1 MTDSR
6 GSDKQSID
14 AMGPLPRHDGSA
26 ARLAATGRT
35 FSSQLGRESMNKPQ
49 HHWASRRAIARNAI
63 RLVAC
68 ASIFFPSEAGW
79 AGSYPDGKL
88 IKLVS
93 GAAAGSATDI
103 IGRAFAETLKS
114 ELGVPVI
121 LENRTGATG
130 IIAARAILSAPADGH
145 TILVQTGSHTIL
157 PFVAQ
162 VDYDPLRDFS
172 GVTPLASVPNVLVV
186 AGSGTYK
193 VVQDLV
199 RSAKAQPGQ
208 LTFGS
213 VGVGSTT
220 YMSAVKFNRAAGLD
234 ALHVPFKGGV
244 EAITETMTGRI
255 DYFFA
260 PIISALPQI
269 QGGNLRPLAV
279 NTVNRVS
286 QLPDVPTLAE
296 TGISDADYLFWV
308 GLLVSSHTQRDI
320 IERLNQIASKA
331 LQARELRSRLLE
343 LGAEP
348 LSMSAEQFDILLR
361 DETAIAASVFKS
373 AGSKR

>member
-1 MTDSR
+1 
-6 GSDKQSID
+6 
-14 AMGPLPRHDGSA
+14 
-26 ARLAATGRT
+26 
-35 FSSQLGRESMNKPQ
+35 
-49 HHWASRRAIARNAI
+49 
-63 RLVAC
+63 
-68 ASIFFPSEAGW
+68 
-79 AGSYPDGKL
+79 
-88 IKLVS
+88 
-93 GAAAGSATDI
+93 
-103 IGRAFAETLKS
+103 LKS

-130 IIAARAILSAPADGH
+130 LIAARAILAAPADGH

-162 VDYDPLRDFS
+162 VDYDPLLDFS

-186 AGSGTYK
+186 GASATYK
-193 VVQDLV
+193 TVQDLV
-199 RSAKAQPGQ
+199 VSAKAKPGQ

-213 VGVGSTT
+213 VGVGSAT
-220 YMSAVKFNRAAGLD
+220 YMSAVKFNRAASLD
-234 ALHVPFKGGV
+234 VLHVPFRGGV

-269 QGGNLRPLAV
+269 QGGHLRPLAV

-296 TGISDADYLFWV
+296 TGISGANYLFWV
-308 GLLVSSHTQRDI
+308 GLLVSSHTQRDVV
-320 IERLNQIASKA
+320 ERLNQIASKA
-331 LQARELRSRLLE
+331 LQTPEFRSRLLE

-348 LSMSAEQFDILLR
+348 LSMSADQFDMLLR
-361 DETAIAASVFKS
+361 HEAEIAADIFQS
-373 AGSKR
+373 AGPKR

>member
-1 MTDSR
+1 
-6 GSDKQSID
+6 
-14 AMGPLPRHDGSA
+14 
-26 ARLAATGRT
+26 
-35 FSSQLGRESMNKPQ
+35 MNKLQ
-49 HHWASRRAIARNAI
+49 NILASRRTLIHGARQ
-63 RLVAC
+63 LVAC
-68 ASIFFPSEAGW
+68 SFIFFCFEAGW

-88 IKLVS
+88 IKLIS

-103 IGRAFAETLKS
+103 IGRAFGDTLKS

-193 VVQDLV
+193 SVLDLV
-199 RSAKAQPGQ
+199 MSAKAKPGQ

-213 VGVGSTT
+213 VGVGSAT
-220 YMSAVKFNRAAGLD
+220 YMSAVKFNRAAGLA

-269 QGGNLRPLAV
+269 QGGSLRPLAV

-286 QLPDVPTLAE
+286 QLPDVPTLTEA
-296 TGISDADYLFWV
+296 GISEADYLFWV

-320 IERLNQIASKA
+320 IEQLNQIASKA
-331 LQARELRSRLLE
+331 LQKPELRSRLVE

-348 LSMSAEQFDILLR
+348 LSMSADQFDMLLR
-361 DETAIAASVFKS
+361 HETTIAADVFNA
-373 AGSKR
+373 AGPKR

>member
-1 MTDSR
+1 MDR
-6 GSDKQSID
+6 
-14 AMGPLPRHDGSA
+14 LVRHDGSTP
-26 ARLAATGRT
+26 RLAAMGYIL
-35 FSSQLGRESMNKPQ
+35 SSQLGRESMNKPQ
-49 HHWASRRAIARNAI
+49 HHCASRRAIIRNALQ
-63 RLVAC
+63 LVAC
-68 ASIFFPSEAGW
+68 ASILFPSEAGW
-79 AGSYPDGKL
+79 AASYPDGKL
-88 IKLVS
+88 IRLVS

-103 IGRAFAETLKS
+103 IGRVFGEILKS

-130 IIAARAILSAPADGH
+130 LIAARAILAAPADGH

-162 VDYDPLRDFS
+162 VDYDPLLDFS

-186 AGSGTYK
+186 GASATYK
-193 VVQDLV
+193 TVQDLV
-199 RSAKAQPGQ
+199 VSAKAKPGQ

-213 VGVGSTT
+213 VGVGSAT
-220 YMSAVKFNRAAGLD
+220 YMSAVKFNRAASLD
-234 ALHVPFKGGV
+234 VLHVPFRGGV

-269 QGGNLRPLAV
+269 QGGHLRPLAV

-296 TGISDADYLFWV
+296 TGISGANYLFWV
-308 GLLVSSHTQRDI
+308 GLLVSSHTQRDV
-320 IERLNQIASKA
+320 IERLNQIASRA
-331 LQARELRSRLLE
+331 LQTREFRSRLLE

-348 LSMSAEQFDILLR
+348 LSMSADQFDMLLR
-361 DETAIAASVFKS
+361 HEAEIAADIFQS
-373 AGSKR
+373 AGPKR

>member
-1 MTDSR
+1 MFKHSWVRPMRCTVNSR
-6 GSDKQSID
+6 PGCE
-14 AMGPLPRHDGSA
+14 
-26 ARLAATGRT
+26 
-35 FSSQLGRESMNKPQ
+35 FMNKPQ
-49 HHWASRRAIARNAI
+49 DHCANRAVITRNLF

-68 ASIFFPSEAGW
+68 SLLLFASEAGW
-79 AGSYPDGKL
+79 AGDYPDGRL

-103 IGRAFAETLKS
+103 IGRAFGDALKS

-130 IIAARAILSAPADGH
+130 ILAARAILSAPADGH
-145 TILVQTGSHTIL
+145 TILIQTGSHTIL

-172 GVTPLASVPNVLVV
+172 GVAPLASVPNVLVV
-186 AGSGTYK
+186 AGSGPYK
-193 VVQDLV
+193 AVQDLV
-199 RSAKAQPGQ
+199 ISAKAKPGQ

-213 VGVGSTT
+213 VGVGSAT
-220 YMSAVKFNRAAGLD
+220 YMSAVKFNRAAALD

-279 NTVNRVS
+279 NTVSRLT

-296 TGISDADYLFWV
+296 TGIPEADYLFWV
-308 GLLVSSHTQRDI
+308 GLLVSSRTQRDL

-331 LQARELRSRLLE
+331 LQTLELRSRLVE

-348 LSMSAEQFDILLR
+348 LSMSADQFDILLR
-361 DETAIAASVFKS
+361 QEAAIAADVFKS
-373 AGSKR
+373 PVPKR

>member
-1 MTDSR
+1 
-6 GSDKQSID
+6 
-14 AMGPLPRHDGSA
+14 
-26 ARLAATGRT
+26 
-35 FSSQLGRESMNKPQ
+35 MNKFKLIVAR
-49 HHWASRRAIARNAI
+49 HRAFISSV
-63 RLVAC
+63 LQLLAC
-68 ASIFFPSEAGW
+68 GFLFFCSEAGW
-79 AGSYPDGKL
+79 AGGYPDGKL
-88 IKLVS
+88 IRLIS

-103 IGRAFAETLKS
+103 IGRAFGDALKS

-130 IIAARAILSAPADGH
+130 MIAARAILAAPADGH

-193 VVQDLV
+193 SVRDLV
-199 RSAKAQPGQ
+199 MSAIAKPGQ

-213 VGVGSTT
+213 VGVGSAT

-234 ALHVPFKGGV
+234 VLHVPFKGGV

-269 QGGNLRPLAV
+269 QGGSLRPLAV
-279 NTVNRVS
+279 NTVERIS
-286 QLPDVPTLAE
+286 QLPGVLTLAE
-296 TGISDADYLFWV
+296 AGIPDADYLFWV

-320 IERLNQIASKA
+320 IEQLNQVASKA
-331 LQARELRSRLLE
+331 LQKPELRSRLIE

-348 LSMSAEQFDILLR
+348 LSMNADQFDMLLR
-361 DETAIAASVFKS
+361 HDATIAADVFKS
-373 AGSKR
+373 AAPKR